1 MSAER
6 GWIADPPPPPPKDT
20 RPGEEFKWRLMMN
33 AGQFSDKYK
42 YKETPDQKAASCAH
56 DDGVDE

>member
-42 YKETPDQKAASCAH
+42 HKPSEEPEDQ
-56 DDGVDE
+56 